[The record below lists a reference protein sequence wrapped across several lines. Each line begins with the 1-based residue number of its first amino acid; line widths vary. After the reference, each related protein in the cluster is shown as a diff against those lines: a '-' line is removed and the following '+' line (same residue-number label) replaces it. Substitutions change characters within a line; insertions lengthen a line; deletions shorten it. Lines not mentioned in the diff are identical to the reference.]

1 MMLVRSNGNGG
12 GSTASLCLEDPK
24 PERLKSAFEAGKTV
38 RLQLAGCV
46 DEISMRDGHA
56 DLELTLHDVAVRPE
70 GRKTIS
76 GLIEAKQREA
86 VR

>member
-1 MMLVRSNGNGG
+1 MTLLTVDKGGG

-24 PERLKSAFEAGKTV
+24 PERLASGFAAGSDV
-38 RLQLAGCV
+38 RVSLEGCV
-46 DEISMRDGHA
+46 DEVRTRDGHA
-56 DLELTLHDVAVRPE
+56 DLELSLTAVSVRPE

-76 GLIEAKQREA
+76 GLIEARQKEA